1 MFDYDK
7 WQEIL
12 ATVRKNKLRTFLTMF
27 GVFWGIFMLMLLLGS
42 GKGLENGVTVN
53 FSTWAS
59 NSGFIWTNKTTM
71 SYKGMQP
78 GRYVRFTNDDKA
90 LVEQNVE
97 GLGIIAPR
105 NNLGGWRGANNV
117 TRNTKSGAFTIFGDY
132 PEYQQV
138 QKVKMYSGRHIN
150 DFDIK
155 EKRKIAVIGE
165 SVASILFNKDENPI
179 GQYITINGVF
189 FQVVGIFKS
198 LRGGEQGNRDTQ
210 TIYVPFTTFQQAFNF
225 GNHVGWFAFTARPGE
240 NVSLVEERIK
250 EVLRERH
257 KVHPQDL
264 NALGSANLEKEFSQI
279 TGLFSGISMF
289 VWIVGTGT
297 LMAGV
302 IGVSN
307 IMLIIVK
314 ERTKEIGVRKALGA
328 TPGSIISLIIQES
341 VVITLFAGYMGIL
354 LGTLI
359 IESLGHF
366 IRQQEGGTMEMFG
379 PPEVSFTTV
388 LASLLTL
395 VVFGALAGLVPA
407 RKAAKISPIEAI
419 RVD

>member
-53 FSTWAS
+53 FSSWAS
-59 NSGFIWTNKTTM
+59 NSGFVWTNKTTM
-71 SYKGMQP
+71 PYKGMQP
-78 GRYVRFTNDDKA
+78 GRYIRFTNDDKT
-90 LVEQNVE
+90 LIEQNVE
-97 GLGIIAPR
+97 GLGIVTPR
-105 NNLGGWRGANNV
+105 HNLGGWRGGNNV
-117 TRNTKSGAFTIFGDY
+117 SRNNKTGAFTIYGDY
-132 PEYQQV
+132 PEYQNV
-138 QKVKMYSGRHIN
+138 QKVKVYSGRHIN
-150 DFDIK
+150 AIDIK
-155 EKRKIAVIGE
+155 DKRKIAVIGE
-165 SVASILFNKDENPI
+165 SVASILFEKDENPI
-179 GQYITINGVF
+179 GEYISVNGIY
-189 FQVVGIFKS
+189 FQVVGLFKS

-210 TIYVPFTTFQQAFNF
+210 SIYVPFTTFQKAFNF
-225 GNHVGWFAFTARPGE
+225 GNSVGWFAFTAKPG
-240 NVSLVEERIK
+240 VKVTVVEEKIK

-257 KVHPQDL
+257 KVHPEDV
-264 NALGSANLEKEFSQI
+264 NALGSENLEEEFGKVN
-279 TGLFSGISMF
+279 GLFSGISMF

-341 VVITLFAGYMGIL
+341 VVITLFAGYMGIF

-366 IRQQEGGTMEMFG
+366 IRQQEGGTLEMFG